1 VWWRLLL
8 LLAVPTVARIFAHVW
23 YVHTR
28 HRLDHATPDDL
39 PQTAG
44 EWLKAKLVALGLS
57 DRVRVVVTS
66 EEKHSRDRFHVR
78 RGVIQLTEETYFKR
92 DPAFWATAAHELG
105 HARYR
110 LRFPLSTPLELEAG
124 FIEAMLLKLA
134 LGLAAGN
141 VLLAIPLAT
150 QLAHAMFIVAFA
162 LHAYE
167 VAEEAI
173 ASGIG
178 LSMLRAELST
188 EQLRAARQK
197 LTAAFLTYFLPWLA
211 YGLLLTQ
218 WWIVE
223 RLTAVPRVPS
233 GGVTTLGLVVAAIA
247 SAYLVLFGLMQ
258 VFAAVRAPRLL
269 AAVPWPLEL
278 AWKACVVTM
287 IALGWDRH
295 AGGYGWAVL
304 LAFSELSVLVRLV
317 VELPSDIATMPL
329 KTWALRRDP
338 GIELSAVYR
347 AAREAGLVDT
357 QHGNRWV
364 AGVMAEIGSEVGPIR
379 RLWEINRLLVFPL
392 VCLFWL

>member
-8 LLAVPTVARIFAHVW
+8 LLVVPTVARIVAHVW
-23 YVHTR
+23 YVHTQ

-44 EWLKAKLVALGLS
+44 EWLKSKLVALGLS
-57 DRVRVVVTS
+57 ERVRVVVTS
-66 EEKHSRDRFHVR
+66 EEKHSRDRFHVK
-78 RGVIQLTEETYFKR
+78 RGVIQLTDETYFKR

-110 LRFPLSTPLELEAG
+110 LRFPLSTPLEIEAG
-124 FIEAMLLKLA
+124 FIEALLIKLA

-178 LSMLRAELST
+178 LRMLREELT
-188 EQLRAARQK
+188 PDQLRAARQK

-233 GGVTTLGLVVAAIA
+233 GGVTMLGLAGAAIA

-258 VFAAVRAPRLL
+258 VVAAVRSPRLL

-278 AWKACVVTM
+278 ARKACVVTM
-287 IALGWDRH
+287 LALGWDRH
-295 AGGYGWAVL
+295 AGAYAWAVL
-304 LAFSELSVLVRLV
+304 LASSEVGVLVRLV
-317 VELPSDIATMPL
+317 LELPSDIATTPL
-329 KTWALRRDP
+329 KKLALRRDRS
-338 GIELSAVYR
+338 IELSPVYR
-347 AAREAGLVDT
+347 AARAAGLVDT
-357 QHGNRWV
+357 EHGNRWV
-364 AGVMAEIGSEVGPIR
+364 AGVMAEKGTDIGPIR

-392 VCLFWL
+392 VVLFWL